1 MQRLTWVLVFALT
14 SFYKG
19 TAADHGGS
27 DTKCPVIIKVLNA
40 VNGTAAA
47 NLHLQIYRRNEDLS
61 WQQLNTGVTGVNG
74 EVHNL
79 TTEADFVPGLYKVH
93 FNTADYWRNLG
104 YIPFHECVNVVF
116 RVDGSNHQ
124 HYALALLLSPYSY
137 STTGVVRHAH

>member
-61 WQQLNTGVTGVNG
+61 WHQLNTGVTGVNG

-116 RVDGSNHQ
+116 RADGSSHQ
-124 HYALALLLSPYSY
+124 HYTLALLLSPYSY
-137 STTGVVRHAH
+137 STTGVVKHAH